1 MASIRVTPFSAGGKQ
16 DVIRQFLGKDAKRLP
31 GVATAVFD
39 ALRVL
44 ELTPQVDLKAHG
56 CLSLLRDGVWEVRVE
71 KIPAIKKPKDHW
83 VRLFVAYY
91 PTGIECVV
99 LLVKVKKTNKIDP
112 DDTNQAIRNLGLYK
126 RQRS

>member
-16 DVIRQFLGKDAKRLP
+16 DVIRRFLGKDAKRLP
-31 GVATAVFD
+31 GVAEAVYD

-44 ELTPQVDLKAHG
+44 ELTPQVDLKASG
-56 CLSLLRDGVWEVRVE
+56 CLSPLRDGVWEVRVE
-71 KIPAIKKPKDHW
+71 KIPAIRKPKDHW
-83 VRLFVAYY
+83 IRLFVAYY

-112 DDTNQAIRNLGLYK
+112 DDANQAIRNLGLYK
-126 RQRS
+126 KQRS